1 LSIWSLPVAVLL
13 VVETH
18 HLVVDV
24 VAVVQVEFL
33 LVHYL

>member
-1 LSIWSLPVAVLL
+1 LSIWLLPVAVLL
-13 VVETH
+13 AVATH

-24 VAVVQVEFL
+24 VAVVQADFL